1 MTLRSEIWDLLSGRG
16 GGFLFA
22 LLSTENGGRSTQL
35 YFFIKLIPESEFST
49 LFLSLCGLSE
59 GVWGCKYGINKK

>member
-1 MTLRSEIWDLLSGRG
+1 MVGDPHN
-16 GGFLFA
+16 
-22 LLSTENGGRSTQL
+22 ST
-35 YFFIKLIPESEFST
+35 FFIKLIPESEFST